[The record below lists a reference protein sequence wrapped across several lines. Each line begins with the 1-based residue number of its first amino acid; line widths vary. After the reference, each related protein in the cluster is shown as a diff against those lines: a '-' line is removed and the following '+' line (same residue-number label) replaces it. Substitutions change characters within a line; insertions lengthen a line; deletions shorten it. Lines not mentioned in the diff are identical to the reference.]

1 MSTSLFLF
9 VLISATLH
17 ATWNFVAR
25 RTGGNLTI
33 SWWSLWISCLFLLPF
48 VLNVAAT
55 QGILEFVDMLSVGW
69 WYILATGI
77 IHTIYFW
84 LLARAYKFGEIS
96 IVYPIARGS
105 GIGLTGFLGWLILDE
120 NLNLPG
126 IIGIG
131 SICLGIFCIAFPLV
145 KQTNSVK
152 KGLISALGVGATI
165 VSYSLIDKVGVNI
178 VNPIVYIF
186 GMFFLSGAFLTP
198 FVIRKNA
205 ETLYTQL
212 KSFWG
217 SAIVISI
224 GSTGAYLMILFAMTM
239 GKIGYIVALREFA
252 VAIGVILG
260 FTFLKETITP
270 RKVVALFMI
279 ICGLI
284 FIKFG

>member
-1 MSTSLFLF
+1 MSETY
-9 VLISATLH
+9 A
-17 ATWNFVAR
+17 
-25 RTGGNLTI
+25 
-33 SWWSLWISCLFLLPF
+33 
-48 VLNVAAT
+48 
-55 QGILEFVDMLSVGW
+55 SVC
-69 WYILATGI
+69 AK
-77 IHTIYFW
+77 HTIYFW

-186 GMFFLSGAFLTP
+186 GMFFLPRIFSVIFCWNFINCMMHPKIPFGSYLRSFYFSRVNNPSFVVLAF
-198 FVIRKNA
+198 I
-205 ETLYTQL
+205 
-212 KSFWG
+212 
-217 SAIVISI
+217 
-224 GSTGAYLMILFAMTM
+224 ILVYKPVYF
-239 GKIGYIVALREFA
+239 
-252 VAIGVILG
+252 
-260 FTFLKETITP
+260 
-270 RKVVALFMI
+270 FM
-279 ICGLI
+279 
-284 FIKFG
+284 